1 MYVGAMT
8 SAAAPAPKSQT
19 GLQIHLLLVVL
30 ALGCLV
36 VQVYLA
42 GRGAF
47 GASTYEAHKNF
58 GHVLEPVALL
68 LIIATVAIPA
78 TRNKGDIIQAV
89 AFLVLVIVQ
98 TILAEAGASVAAL
111 HPVNA
116 LIIIGLLAG
125 MLSKDRRLLMGG

>member
-1 MYVGAMT
+1 MT
-8 SAAAPAPKSQT
+8 SAASPAPKSQT

-30 ALGCLV
+30 ALACLI

-47 GASTYEAHKNF
+47 GASSYSAHTDF
-58 GHVLEPVALL
+58 GRVLEPVALVL
-68 LIIATVAIPA
+68 LIATVAIPA
-78 TRNKGDIIQAV
+78 TRNRGDIIQAV

-98 TILAEAGASVAAL
+98 TVLAEAAADVAAF

-116 LIIIGLLAG
+116 LVMIGLLAG
-125 MLSKDRRLLMGG
+125 MLFKDRRVLTGG

>member
-30 ALGCLV
+30 ALGCLL

-47 GASTYEAHKNF
+47 GASTYEAHENF
-58 GHVLEPVALL
+58 GHLLEPVALVL
-68 LIIATVAIPA
+68 LIATIAIPA

-89 AFLVLVIVQ
+89 AFIVLLIVQ
-98 TILAEAGASVAAL
+98 TLLAEAGASLAAF

-116 LIIIGLLAG
+116 LLMIGLVLG
-125 MLSKDRRLLMGG
+125 MLLKDRRLLTS

>member
-1 MYVGAMT
+1 MT

-30 ALGCLV
+30 ALGCLL

-47 GASTYEAHKNF
+47 GASTYEAHENF
-58 GHVLEPVALL
+58 GHLLEPVALVL
-68 LIIATVAIPA
+68 LIATIAIPA

-89 AFLVLVIVQ
+89 AFIVLLIVQ
-98 TILAEAGASVAAL
+98 TLLAEAGASLAAF

-116 LIIIGLLAG
+116 LLMIGLVLG
-125 MLSKDRRLLMGG
+125 MLLKDRRLLTS

>member
-1 MYVGAMT
+1 MT
-8 SAAAPAPKSQT
+8 SAAAPKSQT

-47 GASTYEAHKNF
+47 GASTYEGHESF
-58 GHVLEPVALL
+58 GHLLEPVALVL
-68 LIIATVAIPA
+68 LIATVAIPA

-89 AFLVLVIVQ
+89 AFIVLVVVQ
-98 TILAEAGASVAAL
+98 TLLAEAGASVAAF
-111 HPVNA
+111 HPVMA
-116 LIIIGLLAG
+116 LVIIGLVVG
-125 MLSKDRRLLMGG
+125 MLMKDRRVLTGG

>member
-1 MYVGAMT
+1 MT

-36 VQVYLA
+36 LQVYFA

-47 GASTYEAHKNF
+47 GASSYDAHKNF
-58 GHVLEPVALL
+58 GHVLEPIALI

-89 AFLVLVIVQ
+89 AFLVLVVIQ
-98 TILAEAGASVAAL
+98 TALAEAGASVAAF

-125 MLSKDRRLLMGG
+125 MLMKDRRVLTGG

>member
-30 ALGCLV
+30 ALGCLI

-47 GASTYEAHKNF
+47 GASTYEAHENF
-58 GHVLEPVALL
+58 GHMLEPVALM

-98 TILAEAGASVAAL
+98 TLLAEAGASRGGAAPRQRAD
-111 HPVNA
+111 HHRAAARDAAEGPPA
-116 LIIIGLLAG
+116 PH
-125 MLSKDRRLLMGG
+125 GG

>member
-1 MYVGAMT
+1 MGAME

-19 GLQIHLLLVVL
+19 GLQIHLVLVVL
-30 ALGCLV
+30 ALACLI

-47 GASTYEAHKNF
+47 GASTYSAHKDF
-58 GHVLEPVALL
+58 GHVLEPVALVL
-68 LIIATVAIPA
+68 LIATIAISA
-78 TRNKGDIIQAV
+78 TRNRGDIIQAV

-98 TILAEAGASVAAL
+98 TVLAEAGADVAAF

-116 LIIIGLLAG
+116 LVMIGLLAG
-125 MLSKDRRLLMGG
+125 MLFKDRRILTGG

>member
-30 ALGCLV
+30 ALGCLI

-47 GASTYEAHKNF
+47 GASTYEAHENF
-58 GHVLEPVALL
+58 GHLLEPVALVL
-68 LIIATVAIPA
+68 LIATIAIPA

-89 AFLVLVIVQ
+89 AFIVLLIVQ
-98 TILAEAGASVAAL
+98 TLLAEAGASLAAF

-116 LIIIGLLAG
+116 LIMIGLVLG
-125 MLSKDRRLLMGG
+125 MLLKDRRLLTS

>member
-1 MYVGAMT
+1 MT

-30 ALGCLV
+30 ALGCV
-36 VQVYLA
+36 VLQVYLA

-47 GASTYEAHKNF
+47 GAPSGYDPHKDF
-58 GHVLEPVALL
+58 GRVLEPIALI

-89 AFLVLVIVQ
+89 AFLVLVVLQ
-98 TILAEAGASVAAL
+98 TVLAEAGASVAAF

-116 LIIIGLLAG
+116 LIILGLLGG
-125 MLSKDRRLLMGG
+125 MLMKDRRVLTGG

>member
-30 ALGCLV
+30 ALGCLI

-47 GASTYEAHKNF
+47 GASTYEAHENF
-58 GHVLEPVALL
+58 GHLLEPVALVL
-68 LIIATVAIPA
+68 LIATIAIPA

-89 AFLVLVIVQ
+89 AFIVLLIVQ
-98 TILAEAGASVAAL
+98 TLLAEAGASLAAL

-116 LIIIGLLAG
+116 LLMIGLVLG
-125 MLSKDRRLLMGG
+125 MLLKDRRLLTS

>member
-1 MYVGAMT
+1 MT

-30 ALGCLV
+30 ALACLV

-47 GASTYEAHKNF
+47 GASSYDAHKNL
-58 GHVLEPVALL
+58 GHVLEPIALV

-89 AFLVLVIVQ
+89 AFLVLVVVQ
-98 TILAEAGASVAAL
+98 TLLAEAGASVAAL

-125 MLSKDRRLLMGG
+125 MLAKDRRLLTGG